1 MVRKDDMVNCPHCGK
16 DFLPVQD
23 QRYCPFCGEQLQV
36 SDRHSDSI
44 DADDQTGKEAPEG
57 RDAEPFG
64 PGRGPYC
71 PWEDQEDLGF
81 FKGISQTVTQSL
93 FSPRDFFARCPRSG
107 GFVVPLLYALIVKTT
122 GSLASFLW
130 LFSMD
135 NPLLAKF
142 DLSGDATILVGLM
155 IPVGLFLSVVIEA
168 AAVHLSLFLLGGARE
183 EFEATFR
190 VVCYGSGP
198 ELLDVVPVIGQW
210 AGIAWKT
217 YLIIVGLRE
226 FHRISTSRAV
236 LAIVL
241 PSLICF
247 GLILISFAMVARS
260 VGLS

>member
-1 MVRKDDMVNCPHCGK
+1 MARISCLYRTNDSVLFAGGPWKSQSCAATSTTLTTKTEKRLLKSAN
-16 DFLPVQD
+16 
-23 QRYCPFCGEQLQV
+23 RN
-36 SDRHSDSI
+36 HSS
-44 DADDQTGKEAPEG
+44 PG
-57 RDAEPFG
+57 RDN
-64 PGRGPYC
+64 YC
-71 PWEDQEDLGF
+71 PWEDQENLGF
-81 FKGISQTVTQSL
+81 FKGISQTLTQSL
-93 FSPRDFFARCPRSG
+93 LSPRDFFARCPRSG

-130 LFSMD
+130 LFSVD
-135 NPLLAKF
+135 NPLLAKL
-142 DLSGDATILVGLM
+142 DLSGNTAILVGLM

-168 AAVHLSLFLLGGARE
+168 AAVHLSLFLLGSARE

-198 ELLDVVPVIGQW
+198 ELLDVIPVIGGW

-226 FHRISTSRAV
+226 IHRIPTSRAV

-241 PSLICF
+241 PTLVCF
-247 GLILISFAMVARS
+247 GLFITSFAIVARS